1 MKLYYGFDDLDFP
14 ADGIYEDIDLSSDED
29 YNLPVR
35 PKRNKQTRKLVK
47 NKKDTK
53 LYNELISSG
62 YGYCS
67 KYPAGKGEENPWQKG
82 YLKNI
87 IGSGFYIKGN
97 STQLR
102 GWFKRRSAKKFRQFL
117 KQSID
122 PVDGC
127 IYRKICRNINWELC

>member
-1 MKLYYGFDDLDFP
+1 MMKLYGFDGLNFPGSGICENIDITPEDDFT
-14 ADGIYEDIDLSSDED
+14 
-29 YNLPVR
+29 LPVK
-35 PKRNKQTRKLVK
+35 PKRNKQTRKLTK

-53 LYNELISSG
+53 LFNELINSG
-62 YGYCS
+62 YGYHS
-67 KYPAGKGEENPWQKG
+67 KYPAGKNENPWQKG

-97 STQLR
+97 STQIR
-102 GWFKRRSAKKFRQFL
+102 GWYKRRSAKKFRQFL

-127 IYRKICRNINWELC
+127 MYRKICRNINWELC

>member
-1 MKLYYGFDDLDFP
+1 MNMKFYGFDGLEFP
-14 ADGIYEDIDLSSDED
+14 SDGIYEDTELIPEEDISLS
-29 YNLPVR
+29 LK
-35 PKRNKQTRKLVK
+35 PKRNKQTRKLIK

-53 LYNELISSG
+53 LFNELISSG
-62 YGYCS
+62 YGYTS
-67 KYPAGKGEENPWQKG
+67 KYPAGKNSNPWEKK

-87 IGSGFYIKGN
+87 IGSGFYIKGS

-102 GWFKRRSAKKFRQFL
+102 GWFKRHSAKKFRRFL

-127 IYRKICRNINWELC
+127 IYRKICRNINWELV